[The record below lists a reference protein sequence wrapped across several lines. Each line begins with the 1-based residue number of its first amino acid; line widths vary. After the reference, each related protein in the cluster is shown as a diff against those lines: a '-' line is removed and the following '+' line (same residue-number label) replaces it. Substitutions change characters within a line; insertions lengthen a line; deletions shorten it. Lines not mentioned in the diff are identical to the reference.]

1 MDAWQHSLSERAVQA
16 GTLAVRLSHLAAT
29 ARSDDGLVEVT
40 VNTSGVPTEVRLG
53 ERVRDHPAAWIAER
67 ILAAMPGGEGIE
79 VDPAALLAHAT
90 SIEPIASA
98 IYTAQQAGNTVR
110 MDKQA
115 YGKLCVIAPA
125 LLDVLQDMLVD
136 GIAAAAESV
145 HDSADRLRKVAGGY
159 QASDI
164 ASQNAS
170 NQVYGS
176 HQLRPGL

>member
-1 MDAWQHSLSERAVQA
+1 M
-16 GTLAVRLSHLAAT
+16 
-29 ARSDDGLVEVT
+29 
-40 VNTSGVPTEVRLG
+40 
-53 ERVRDHPAAWIAER
+53 
-67 ILAAMPGGEGIE
+67 AMPGGEGIE
-79 VDPAALLAHAT
+79 VDPAALLAHAAA
-90 SIEPIASA
+90 IEPIASA

-115 YGKLCVIAPA
+115 YGKLCVIVPA

-136 GIAAAAESV
+136 GIAVAAESV
-145 HDSADRLRKVAGGY
+145 NDSADRLRKVAGGY
-159 QASDI
+159 QDSDA